1 MLGRIIGGYRSYWCL
16 FGDAINMAARL
27 ASLSCK
33 SEWNDRVAAAAE
45 ADR

>member
-33 SEWNDRVAAAAE
+33 SEWKDRVAAAAE